1 MTRAMEQGMDAPA
14 RVLRLPRVQART
26 GLARSTIY
34 VRVAGGSFPQ
44 PMRPGARAVGWI
56 ESEVD
61 AWIRNQIAASRSS
74 AAFYSMVSFHWYGTS
89 EKYERAGQQKR
100 PGYAGAYLT
109 VLKWLSEYGLSSDT
123 RGQSRSVVSI

>member
-34 VRVAGGSFPQ
+34 VREWPTGAFPQ
-44 PMRPGARAVGWI
+44 PIRLGARAVGWI

-61 AWIRNQIAASRSS
+61 AWIREQIAASRGN
-74 AAFYSMVSFHWYGTS
+74 A
-89 EKYERAGQQKR
+89 K
-100 PGYAGAYLT
+100 
-109 VLKWLSEYGLSSDT
+109 
-123 RGQSRSVVSI
+123 